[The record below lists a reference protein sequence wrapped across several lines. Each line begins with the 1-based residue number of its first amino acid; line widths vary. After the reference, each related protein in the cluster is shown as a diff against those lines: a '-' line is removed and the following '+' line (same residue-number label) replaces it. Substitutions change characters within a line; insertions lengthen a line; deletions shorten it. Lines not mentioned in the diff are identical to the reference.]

1 MANQPFGCTIQNA
14 PARKQRGSG
23 DRVLNES
30 KIRNFLYLSNKKS
43 IVKAAEELYIT
54 QQALSKQI
62 ALLEQDIGVTL
73 FTRTNKG
80 ISLTENG
87 KICYDMFDRFI
98 REYDGCRKKFRES
111 VSASIVNIGA
121 QSWIEIGKPMRNVVK
136 SLDEK
141 TVVNLGCYPIDTLVD
156 CLHAGEVDIAI
167 MLERFI
173 PNEDDSLESCPL
185 AETPMGLLMPRDY
198 PGAEEATSYMDF
210 RNEPYLGFP
219 LKNEE
224 AFETLARLKIML
236 SEYGMSPEAVK
247 ITLNSESVSS
257 EMEIG
262 HGVCMMPLMFNRTI
276 RNPRIKVFPTGVN
289 KRLMCIWRRND
300 ATEDLKQFIELLC
313 AECQKPEYREEVGF

>member
-1 MANQPFGCTIQNA
+1 M
-14 PARKQRGSG
+14 
-23 DRVLNES
+23 LNES
-30 KIRNFLYLSNKKS
+30 KIRNFLYLAGKKS

-80 ISLTENG
+80 VSLTENG

-98 REYDGCRKKFRES
+98 KEYDGYRKKFRES

-141 TVVNLGCYPIDTLVD
+141 IVVNLACYSIDTLVD

-173 PNEDDSLESCPL
+173 PNEDDSLQSCVL
-185 AETPMGLLMPRDY
+185 TETPMGLLMPQDY
-198 PGAEEATSYMDF
+198 PGAENSTSYLDF
-210 RNEPYLGFP
+210 CNEPYIGFP
-219 LKNEE
+219 LRNEE

-236 SEYGMSPEAVK
+236 SEYGMTPSAVK
-247 ITLNSESVSS
+247 ITSNSESVSF
-257 EMEIG
+257 EMELG

-276 RNPRIKVFPTGVN
+276 RSSRVKVFPTGVN
-289 KRLMCIWRRND
+289 KRLMCVWRRND
-300 ATEDLKQFIELLC
+300 TTEELKRFIDLLC
-313 AECQKPEYREEVGF
+313 GECQKHEYLDDIELM